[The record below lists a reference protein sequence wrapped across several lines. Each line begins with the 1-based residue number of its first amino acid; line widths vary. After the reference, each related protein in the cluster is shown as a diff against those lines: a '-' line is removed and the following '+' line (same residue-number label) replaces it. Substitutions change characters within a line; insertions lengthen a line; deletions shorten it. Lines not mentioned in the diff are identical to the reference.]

1 MHISNILNP
10 RRPFFTYAGPLF
22 TEVDLM
28 QIAQEL
34 DAREKAVMMEGGVD
48 SKDFLKYMAV
58 LLMSQCIS
66 FYLV

>member
-1 MHISNILNP
+1 
-10 RRPFFTYAGPLF
+10 
-22 TEVDLM
+22 M